1 MQETGVVLDAPA
13 MTSLTSSPPH
23 LSHHRSCRIVR
34 NPALLL
40 VVALIYAVSLLVF
53 RGGDGLRFTAL
64 RGSSAAIDA
73 TDVAAREAAQN
84 WEPEKRTPGT
94 SYGVSARGPVKGG
107 VEIYPVQVRLLF
119 DGRSLPPMWTTF

>member
-1 MQETGVVLDAPA
+1 M
-13 MTSLTSSPPH
+13 
-23 LSHHRSCRIVR
+23 
-34 NPALLL
+34 
-40 VVALIYAVSLLVF
+40 F